1 MNNNDLIRQWMQE
14 ARQDPSLAFDEKEM
28 DRILSSSSSA
38 TSYLQNKTW
47 PELQEENARIVAY
60 YFGGELPA
68 WIVKLREY
76 VYMDEISQLV
86 RGRFIRFVQIN
97 RSSSVSTL
105 SNGGILVDV
114 KFFDKGIHI
123 CCRLFNGRFV
133 QYPFDD
139 YLTFQKLT
147 ADEIFLLSSGY
158 PLPK

>member
-1 MNNNDLIRQWMQE
+1 MNNDLIRQWMKE
-14 ARQDPSLAFDEKEM
+14 ARQDPSLAFEQKEM
-28 DRILSSSSSA
+28 DRILSSSSS
-38 TSYLQNKTW
+38 TSSYLQNKT
-47 PELQEENARIVAY
+47 LLGIQEETARIVAY

-76 VYMDEISQLV
+76 VYMDEIMQLV
-86 RGRFIRFVQIN
+86 RGRYIRFVQIN
-97 RSSSVSTL
+97 QSSTML

-123 CCRLFNGRFV
+123 CCRLFNGRYV

-147 ADEIFLLSSGY
+147 ADEIVLLTSSSST
-158 PLPK
+158 

>member
-14 ARQDPSLAFDEKEM
+14 ARQDPSLAFDPKEM
-28 DRILSSSSSA
+28 DRILASSSPS
-38 TSYLQNKTW
+38 SYLQNKTW
-47 PELQEENARIVAY
+47 AEVQKETARIVAY
-60 YFGGELPA
+60 YFGGELPP

-76 VYMDEISQLV
+76 VYMDEINQLV
-86 RGRFIRFVQIN
+86 RGRFIRFIQIN
-97 RSSSVSTL
+97 QSSSVSTL

-123 CCRLFNGRFV
+123 CCRLFNGRYV

-147 ADEIFLLSSGY
+147 TDEIFLLTSSST
-158 PLPK
+158 

>member
-14 ARQDPSLAFDEKEM
+14 ARQDPSLAFDQKEM
-28 DRILSSSSSA
+28 DRIMASSASSSF
-38 TSYLQNKTW
+38 LQDKTW
-47 PELQEENARIVAY
+47 TQIQEETARIVAY

-97 RSSSVSTL
+97 RSSSTL

-123 CCRLFNGRFV
+123 CCRLFNGRYV

-147 ADEIFLLSSGY
+147 ADEIVLLSSQ
-158 PLPK
+158 K

>member
-1 MNNNDLIRQWMQE
+1 MNNDLIRQWMQE
-14 ARQDPSLAFDEKEM
+14 ARQDPSLAFDQKEM
-28 DRILSSSSSA
+28 DRILSSSTS
-38 TSYLQNKTW
+38 SYLQNKTLS
-47 PELQEENARIVAY
+47 EIQGETKRIVAY
-60 YFGGELPA
+60 YFGGELPT

-76 VYMDEISQLV
+76 VYMDEINQLV

-97 RSSSVSTL
+97 PSSTSL

-123 CCRLFNGRFV
+123 CCRLFNGRYV

-147 ADEIFLLSSGY
+147 ADEMYILSSA
-158 PLPK
+158 K